1 MLKLLKKLKNLYS
14 NKFLDVTRED
24 DEFETVESPS
34 WGKRQS
40 RIAIV
45 ADDLTFKQRISAL
58 IFGRCV
64 VRLKNR
70 QIQVIKNYRLAY
82 ED

>member
-1 MLKLLKKLKNLYS
+1 MFKLLKKLKNLYN

-24 DEFETVESPS
+24 DEFETKETPS
-34 WGKRQS
+34 WGKRDS

-45 ADDLTFKQRISAL
+45 ADGLPLKQRISAL
-58 IFGRCV
+58 LFGRCV

-70 QIQVIKNYRLAY
+70 QIQVIKTYRLAY